1 MFLSAETS
9 VSFVLRLAHWWRSS
23 KIRPAME
30 QCGGAEAKRIAHGLD
45 ASAPDLHT
53 VAGKWPDAVGPL
65 NYRLTSWP
73 ILYIAEDGSRTR
85 FLA

>member
-1 MFLSAETS
+1 MALRASMFLSAETS

-53 VAGKWPDAVGPL
+53 VAGKCVG
-65 NYRLTSWP
+65 RS
-73 ILYIAEDGSRTR
+73 IIGS
-85 FLA
+85 LAGRSFT

>member
-1 MFLSAETS
+1 
-9 VSFVLRLAHWWRSS
+9 
-23 KIRPAME
+23 ME

-65 NYRLTSWP
+65 NYQ
-73 ILYIAEDGSRTR
+73 
-85 FLA
+85 